1 MKGYQKERASVN
13 GSIEV
18 MDMGPL
24 VELASEGLLA
34 LSVQVG
40 LEVLRQMLAVDVTA
54 LAGAKGRHNPDR
66 SAYRHGTET
75 TRVVMGGQKVSVKRP
90 RVRSKEGSELQLPT
104 LSVFQNED
112 PLNRVLLQRLLCGVS
127 TRKYSRTLDES
138 LEDAACVSKSDASRR
153 FAAAMEARMDEF
165 FKRRIEGSFPAMMID
180 GLELGKMTIIAAM
193 GIDSEGRKRILGL
206 AEGGSENSE
215 VVKALLADMVERGLD
230 ASEPRLY
237 ILDGG
242 KALHKAVKDTFGKK
256 AVIQRCQVHKK
267 RNVLSYLPESEQAN
281 VSLAMTT
288 AYREFEYVKAKAS
301 LELLADNL
309 AYRYPKAA
317 DSLREGLEETLTA
330 HRLKLPGLLR
340 QTLSSTNAME
350 SANSGCMGIIRRVC
364 NFKNGAMT
372 LRYAAAGFLEAERG
386 FRRIKGYKQI
396 PILQNALA
404 RLTES
409 GDWATLESA

>member
-138 LEDAACVSKSDASRR
+138 LEDAACVSKSEASRR

-288 AYREFEYVKAKAS
+288 AYREFEYGKAKAS

-386 FRRIKGYKQI
+386 FRRIKGCKQI
-396 PILQNALA
+396 PILQSALA